1 MAKVFNIEDLKA
13 LNKFQPQFGYQRTGV
28 FPLDPSSIFGSKAD
42 AELYAAG
49 GEDAR
54 GISATRYAGQLI
66 AVQENNST
74 VLYTV
79 EANDTLKPVVGAV
92 SDGLTDITNKVN
104 AILNGESL
112 DSFKDVEDKFA
123 ALPKDMVVSGG
134 AVRVLTEDEL
144 TKDSTLVANEK
155 YIILTIA
162 NAEEGKDK
170 LYIQA
175 KDLVD
180 VYTGGTYVTVS
191 DNNVV
196 DVNISKL
203 EEKLVTDNFA
213 KKSDITAITDTL
225 ATARELNAVKA
236 KAEANETNIGTLN
249 STVGDENSGLVKKV
263 NDLETNLGNYAT
275 TDTLTSELAKKVDK
289 TTTVNGKAL
298 SGNITLSGSDVLV
311 GGEGAHKTAKIS
323 ATVEDIYSSIVS
335 VKTTAEGAIKSVS
348 ADADDKY
355 IAAATTS
362 GAVKIS
368 SKGIDSAIS
377 AAVSGVKVSVKN
389 GEYITGSV
397 DSTGREITLGSAVQ
411 AVSSASTTA
420 KGLAEASDV
429 KAYVDNK
436 VASYQ
441 LTWTNFA

>member
-1 MAKVFNIEDLKA
+1 MAKVFNIEDLKS

-42 AELYAAG
+42 AELYASG

-92 SDGLTDITNKVN
+92 SDGLADITNKVN
-104 AILNGESL
+104 AILNGESI

-134 AVRVLTEDEL
+134 EVRVPTEAEL
-144 TKDSTLVANEK
+144 TADTTLVANEK

-170 LYIQA
+170 LYIKA

-180 VYTGGTYVTVS
+180 VYTGGTYATVS
-191 DNNVV
+191 DKNVI
-196 DVNISKL
+196 DVNISAL
-203 EEKLVTDNFA
+203 EGKLVTDNFA

-225 ATARELNAVKA
+225 ATTEALNAVKA
-236 KAEANETNIGTLN
+236 KAEANETNIGTLT
-249 STVGDENSGLVKKV
+249 STVGDENNGLVKKV
-263 NDLETNLGNYAT
+263 NDLETNLGDYAT
-275 TDTLTSELAKKVDK
+275 TATLTSELAKKVDK
-289 TTTVNGKAL
+289 TTTINSKAL
-298 SGNITLSGSDVLV
+298 SDNITLSGKDILV
-311 GGEGAHKTAKIS
+311 GGEGAHKSGAINTTI
-323 ATVEDIYSSIVS
+323 EDLYSSIAT
-335 VKTTAEGAIKSVS
+335 VKTTADGAIKSVS
-348 ADADDKY
+348 ADESDKY
-355 IAAATTS
+355 VAVATTS
-362 GAVKIS
+362 GAVKVS
-368 SKGIDSAIS
+368 SKGIDTAIS
-377 AAVSGVKVSVKN
+377 TAVSEVKVSVAN
-389 GEYITGSV
+389 GGYITGSV
-397 DSTGREITLGSAVQ
+397 DTSGREITLGSSIQ
-411 AVSSASTTA
+411 SVSSASSTA

-429 KAYVDNK
+429 KSYVDNK